1 MKKLVLGTL
10 VSMGLLQFVQMNQ
23 AHADDCQAASGY
35 CLSVGGMTNQAGTI
49 LYGTMLSTP
58 LSKSVYMSVPNDV
71 QIMVPANGS
80 DVMVQQGNVQIAAGV
95 VEGKTNNNYA
105 TYNLKLNDGVSMK
118 SSVTNKG
125 NKISCSVN
133 ALGFIVRY
141 KTPVVQVTTQ
151 VQSANDTININSV
164 VDVGEASESAL
175 AGIFCKNGT
184 FEVQWGN

>member
-1 MKKLVLGTL
+1 MVLSDDALTLLRSSIRSVWALELLLLLRRHPDRDWSNGDLVRELR
-10 VSMGLLQFVQMNQ
+10 
-23 AHADDCQAASGY
+23 
-35 CLSVGGMTNQAGTI
+35 
-49 LYGTMLSTP
+49 
-58 LSKSVYMSVPNDV
+58 
-71 QIMVPANGS
+71 GS

-184 FEVQWGN
+184 FEVQWDN